1 MSSSASSSMTLAG
14 QATRS
19 LQLRN
24 RVLTGLTII
33 LATLVV
39 LAAGIGAVHIP
50 PLDVLKLLMSPPGTS
65 VWQSMPQ
72 EQLQQAMVL
81 WNIRLPRLALGVLT
95 GMALAV
101 SGAAMQALLRNPL
114 AEPGL
119 VGVSGGAA
127 LFAALAIVLG
137 GSWMVAL
144 HDVIGEFALPIF
156 AFVGSLI
163 ATILIF
169 AISTRQG
176 QTSIALMLLAGIAIG
191 SLCGALIGLMT
202 FVATDLEMRS
212 LNFWSLGSLGAA
224 TWPMVTMVAC
234 LSGSSVLILLKQSSA
249 LNTLALGEVQA
260 SLLGVSVKRL
270 NQVCIGAIALAVG
283 AVVSVTGIIGFIGLV
298 GPHLVRLAVGPDQRL
313 VMPASALVGAILVL
327 LSDLLARTIAV
338 PTEVPVGIITALLG
352 VPFFLALL
360 FRMRRK
366 IGL

>member
-1 MSSSASSSMTLAG
+1 MQQTSTMQPLYPAG
-14 QATRS
+14 HP
-19 LQLRN
+19 LQLRRN
-24 RVLTGLTII
+24 ILIGLGIALCALI
-33 LATLVV
+33 VM
-39 LAAGIGAVHIP
+39 AAGIGAVRIAP
-50 PLDVLKLLMSPPGTS
+50 ADVIKLLMTPPGS
-65 VWQSMPQ
+65 AAWQDLSG
-72 EQLQQAMVL
+72 EYLQQAMVL
-81 WNIRLPRLALGVLT
+81 WNIRLPRLALGILT

-114 AEPGL
+114 AEPSL

-137 GSWMVAL
+137 GSWMLAL
-144 HDVIGEFALPIF
+144 QQLIGEFALPIF
-156 AFVGSLI
+156 AFIGSLI

-169 AISTRQG
+169 AIATRQG
-176 QTSIALMLLAGIAIG
+176 RTSIALMLLAGIAIG
-191 SLCGALIGLMT
+191 ALCGALIGLMT
-202 FVATDLEMRS
+202 FIASDLQMRS

-224 TWPMVTMVAC
+224 TWPMVTMVTC
-234 LSGSSVLILLKQSSA
+234 LSGGAICLLLKQSSA

-260 SLLGVSVKRL
+260 SLLGVSVRRL
-270 NQVCIGAIALAVG
+270 NQTCIAAIALAVG

-298 GPHLVRLAVGPDQRL
+298 APHLVRLAVGPDQRL
-313 VMPASALVGAILVL
+313 VMPAAALVGAILVL
-327 LSDLLARTIAV
+327 LSDLLARTIAA

>member
-1 MSSSASSSMTLAG
+1 MSAAAPLMHPVIAASRSM
-14 QATRS
+14 
-19 LQLRN
+19 QLRS
-24 RVLTGLTII
+24 RVLIGLGVALGI
-33 LATLVV
+33 LIV
-39 LAAGIGAVHIP
+39 LAASIGAVSIP
-50 PLDVLKLLMSPPGTS
+50 PMDVLKLLMRPPGS
-65 VWQSMPQ
+65 SGWQAISQ
-72 EQLQQAMVL
+72 EQIQQAMVL

-144 HDVIGEFALPIF
+144 HEMIGEFALPIF
-156 AFVGSLI
+156 AFIGSLI
-163 ATILIF
+163 ATMLIF

-202 FVATDLEMRS
+202 FIASDLQMRS

-234 LSGSSVLILLKQSSA
+234 LSGSSVLILLRQSSA
-249 LNTLALGEVQA
+249 LNTLALGEAQA
-260 SLLGVSVKRL
+260 SLLGVSVRRL
-270 NQVCIGAIALAVG
+270 NQICIGAIALAVG

-298 GPHLVRLAVGPDQRL
+298 APHLVRLAIGPDQRL

-327 LSDLLARTIAV
+327 LSDLLARTIAA

-366 IGL
+366 IGV

>member
-1 MSSSASSSMTLAG
+1 MSAAAPPMHPVIAAS
-14 QATRS
+14 RS
-19 LQLRN
+19 IQLRS
-24 RVLTGLTII
+24 RVLIGLGVTLGI
-33 LATLVV
+33 LVV
-39 LAAGIGAVHIP
+39 LAAGIGAVSIP
-50 PLDVLKLLMSPPGTS
+50 PMDVLTLLMRPPGS
-65 VWQSMPQ
+65 AGWQAIPQ
-72 EQLQQAMVL
+72 EQMQQAMVL

-95 GMALAV
+95 GMSLAV

-156 AFVGSLI
+156 AFIGSLI
-163 ATILIF
+163 ATLLIF
-169 AISTRQG
+169 AISTRKG

-202 FVATDLEMRS
+202 FIASDLQMRS

-234 LSGSSVLILLKQSSA
+234 LSGSSVLILLRQSSA

-260 SLLGVSVKRL
+260 SLLGVAVRRL
-270 NQVCIGAIALAVG
+270 NQICIGAIALAVG

-298 GPHLVRLAVGPDQRL
+298 APHLVRLAIGPDQRL

-327 LSDLLARTIAV
+327 LSDLLARTIAA

-366 IGL
+366 IGV

>member
-1 MSSSASSSMTLAG
+1 MSVVASSMNPVIAASRSM
-14 QATRS
+14 
-19 LQLRN
+19 QLRS
-24 RVLTGLTII
+24 RVLIGLGVI
-33 LATLVV
+33 LAILVV
-39 LAAGIGAVHIP
+39 LAAGIGAVSIP
-50 PLDVLKLLMSPPGTS
+50 PLDVLKLLLRPPGS
-65 VWQSMPQ
+65 SGWQAIPQ
-72 EQLQQAMVL
+72 EQMQQAMVL

-95 GMALAV
+95 GMSLAV

-156 AFVGSLI
+156 AFIGSLF
-163 ATILIF
+163 ATLLIF

-176 QTSIALMLLAGIAIG
+176 QTSIALMLLAGIAIS

-202 FVATDLEMRS
+202 FIASDLQMRS

-234 LSGSSVLILLKQSSA
+234 LSGSSVIVLLKQSGA

-260 SLLGVSVKRL
+260 SLLGVSVRRL
-270 NQVCIGAIALAVG
+270 NQICITSIALAVG
-283 AVVSVTGIIGFIGLV
+283 AAVSVTGIIGFIGLV
-298 GPHLVRLAVGPDQRL
+298 APHLVRLAIGPDQRL

-327 LSDLLARTIAV
+327 LSDLLARTIAA

-366 IGL
+366 IGV

>member
-1 MSSSASSSMTLAG
+1 MSAAAPSMHPVIAASRSM
-14 QATRS
+14 
-19 LQLRN
+19 QLRS
-24 RVLTGLTII
+24 RVLIGLGVTLVI
-33 LATLVV
+33 LVV
-39 LAAGIGAVHIP
+39 LAAGIGAVSIP
-50 PLDVLKLLMSPPGTS
+50 PLDVLNLLMRPPGS
-65 VWQSMPQ
+65 SGWQAIPQ
-72 EQLQQAMVL
+72 EQMQQAMVL

-95 GMALAV
+95 GTALAV

-156 AFVGSLI
+156 AFIGSLI

-202 FVATDLEMRS
+202 FIASDLQMRS

-234 LSGSSVLILLKQSSA
+234 LSGSSVLILLRQSSA

-260 SLLGVSVKRL
+260 SLLGVSIRRL

-283 AVVSVTGIIGFIGLV
+283 AAVSVTGIIGFIGLV
-298 GPHLVRLAVGPDQRL
+298 APHLVRLAIGPDQRL

-327 LSDLLARTIAV
+327 LSDLLARTIAA

-366 IGL
+366 IGV

>member
-1 MSSSASSSMTLAG
+1 MSKAASTLPLVLPAS
-14 QATRS
+14 RS
-19 LQLRN
+19 LQLRS
-24 RVLTGLTII
+24 RVLIALGLTLCLLII
-33 LATLVV
+33 
-39 LAAGIGAVHIP
+39 LAAGIGAVSIAPAHVIKLLLIP
-50 PLDVLKLLMSPPGTS
+50 PGSSG
-65 VWQSMPQ
+65 WQSIPQ
-72 EQLQQAMVL
+72 EHMQQAMVL

-95 GMALAV
+95 GAALAV

-137 GSWMVAL
+137 GTWMSAL
-144 HDVIGEFALPIF
+144 HNVIGEFALPIF
-156 AFVGSLI
+156 AFIGSLL

-169 AISTRQG
+169 VISTRQG
-176 QTSIALMLLAGIAIG
+176 RTSIALMLLAGIAIG

-202 FVATDLEMRS
+202 FIASDLQMRS

-234 LSGSSVLILLKQSSA
+234 LSGSAVLILLRQSSA

-260 SLLGVSVKRL
+260 SLLGVSVRRL
-270 NQVCIGAIALAVG
+270 NQVCIAAIALAVG
-283 AVVSVTGIIGFIGLV
+283 AAVSVTGIIGFIGLV
-298 GPHLVRLAVGPDQRL
+298 APHLVRLAIGPDQRL